1 MANAK
6 VMDSSI
12 KIALYCKSVKQHQI
26 PSLYNMN
33 ETSF

>member
-1 MANAK
+1 MPMLWIQAL
-6 VMDSSI
+6 